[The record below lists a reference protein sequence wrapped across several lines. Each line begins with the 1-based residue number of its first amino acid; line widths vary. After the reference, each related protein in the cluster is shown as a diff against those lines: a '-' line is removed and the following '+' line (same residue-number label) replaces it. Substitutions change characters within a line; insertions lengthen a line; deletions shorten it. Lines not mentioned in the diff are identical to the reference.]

1 MKNNKIKNIIYLII
15 FQNFE
20 IFVLESLKYL
30 ITAVR
35 QTIDPTQDDWAH
47 QVGQLTERKPLG

>member
-1 MKNNKIKNIIYLII
+1 MNNNKIKNIIYLIT
-15 FQNFE
+15 FKNFE

-35 QTIDPTQDDWAH
+35 QTIGSTQDDWANRG
-47 QVGQLTERKPLG
+47 GQLTERKPLG

>member
-1 MKNNKIKNIIYLII
+1 MRNNKIKNIIYFII
-15 FQNFE
+15 FKNFE

-47 QVGQLTERKPLG
+47 QGGQLTERKPSG